1 MPEKMYEICE
11 PDEKAVL
18 EKIEVIFDVLEGEG
32 RIELKGGTFVV
43 NDKEF
48 VFKNSML
55 SKEGEGQYRL
65 TVTDIDVEHFK
76 KKNGEFLPIVAAP
89 DVYDG
94 EWQQF
99 MLYANEGTD
108 VTGIE
113 SIKMYCSDGSWLD
126 ADSDFIEEIGEKL
139 LLVYR

>member
-1 MPEKMYEICE
+1 MSEEIYEVCE

-32 RIELKGGTFVV
+32 RVELKGGTFVV

-48 VFKNSML
+48 IFKNSML

-65 TVTDIDVEHFK
+65 TVTDVDTDHFK
-76 KKNGEFLPIVAAP
+76 KKNGEFLSPVSAP

-99 MLYANEGTD
+99 MVCASEGTD

-113 SIKMYCSDGSWLD
+113 SIKMYCSDGSWAD
-126 ADSDFIEEIGEKL
+126 ANSDFLEEIGEKL